1 MAPAAGSD
9 HAEHRVGVIAGLVA
23 YTLWGIFPVYFKIVE
38 VAAPTEVLVHRVVWA
53 VPFGALVLYFRKQ
66 WPEVRKALR
75 QASTVFWLA
84 CAAVCISAN
93 WLIYI
98 WAIHNER
105 ILETSLGYFINP
117 LVYVAVGVFA
127 FAEKLS
133 RLQFVSVMLAAAGV
147 SYMTFVGGVFPWVAI
162 SLAALFTAY
171 GVIRKQVAIGAMP
184 GLFVETS
191 LLFPLAF
198 AYLAWLMM
206 SGQAALGA
214 HSASLDVWLVL
225 AGPITVVPLWMFAIA
240 ARKLT
245 LTTVG
250 FMQFIGPSLQ
260 FLAGL
265 YYGETLT
272 TADLVAFGC
281 IWLAIALFIA
291 DATKKK
297 PLPATPEG
305 A

>member
-1 MAPAAGSD
+1 MSGPADSD
-9 HAEHRVGVIAGLVA
+9 HADQRVGVIAGLVA
-23 YTLWGIFPVYFKIVE
+23 YTLWGVFPIYFKLVE
-38 VAAPTEVLVHRVVWA
+38 
-53 VPFGALVLYFRKQ
+53 LVLYFRRQ
-66 WPEVRKALR
+66 WPEVRTAVR
-75 QASTVFWLA
+75 QASTMFWLA

-98 WAIHNER
+98 WAIHNDR

-127 FAEKLS
+127 FGETLS
-133 RLQFVSVMLAAAGV
+133 RLQLVSVLLAAVGV

-171 GVIRKQVAIGAMP
+171 GVIRKQVAVGAMP

-191 LLFPLAF
+191 LLFPLGL
-198 AYLAWLMM
+198 AYLAWLMLA
-206 SGQAALGA
+206 GEAALGA
-214 HSASLDVWLVL
+214 QSLSFDLLLIL

-245 LTTVG
+245 LTIVG

-260 FLAGL
+260 FLTGL

-272 TADLVAFGC
+272 TADLVAFSC

-291 DATKKK
+291 DATRKRPKV
-297 PLPATPEG
+297 ATIS
-305 A
+305 

>member
-1 MAPAAGSD
+1 MSNPGDSG
-9 HAEHRVGVIAGLVA
+9 HAEQRVGVIAGLIA
-23 YTLWGIFPVYFKIVE
+23 YTLWGVFPIYFKLVE
-38 VAAPTEVLVHRVVWA
+38 AAEPFEVLVHRIVWA
-53 VPFGALVLYFRKQ
+53 VPFGALILYFRNQ
-66 WPEVRKALR
+66 WPEVRKAFQR
-75 QASTVFWLA
+75 TSTIFWLA

-105 ILETSLGYFINP
+105 ILESSLGYFINP
-117 LVYVAVGVFA
+117 LMYVAVGVFA
-127 FAEKLS
+127 FGERLS
-133 RLQFVSVMLAAAGV
+133 RLQLASVVIAAIGV
-147 SYMTFVGGVFPWVAI
+147 TYMTVVGGVFPWVAI

-198 AYLAWLMM
+198 AYLAWLMYA
-206 SGQAALGA
+206 GHAALGTV
-214 HSASLDVWLVL
+214 STSLNVLLLL
-225 AGPITVVPLWMFAIA
+225 AGPITVLPLWMFAIA

-250 FMQFIGPSLQ
+250 FMQFIGPTLQ
-260 FLAGL
+260 FLTGL

-272 TADLVAFGC
+272 TADLIAFGC
-281 IWLAIALFIA
+281 IWFAIALFIA
-291 DATKKK
+291 DATRKK
-297 PLPATPEG
+297 PEPAAAG
-305 A
+305 SG